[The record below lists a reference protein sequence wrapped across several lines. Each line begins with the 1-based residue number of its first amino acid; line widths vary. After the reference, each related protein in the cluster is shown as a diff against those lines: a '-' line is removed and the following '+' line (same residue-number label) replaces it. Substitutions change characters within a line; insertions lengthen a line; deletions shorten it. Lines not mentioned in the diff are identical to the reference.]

1 MKTMKG
7 IVGRYLVFIGL
18 SLWFIPLPSKA
29 GCEFTDGSVV
39 STTTFNIPALTI
51 NEDTEPGT
59 VLYEQA
65 LVGNKTNVRC
75 HGVGAIYQ
83 GYTQLTSSD
92 KRADNPLPEVYQTN
106 VPGIGIQT
114 AWNNTGGSA
123 TLNANNLIIPW
134 HIGSANTENKSYVL
148 TIKAGLRIV
157 VTGPVSSGV
166 IDTSQLQADWKYDD
180 LVVEQLRFSPV
191 TVNVKANTCNL
202 VESNITVPLRD
213 IMIGEIHNG
222 FSDVV
227 SDSRFKIQLEQCDA
241 GLKVDYKFTSA
252 GSTGVSGNSDILTIA
267 DNNGAAQGVGLQ
279 ILDSNNNVL
288 QFDREYNVAV
298 NTSDGQSLIIPL
310 QARYIQTGPV
320 KAGKVDSVA
329 TFEVFYR

>member
-7 IVGRYLVFIGL
+7 YAGQYLLPAGL
-18 SLWFIPLPSKA
+18 SLWFMVSPCQA
-29 GCEFTDGSVV
+29 DCVFNTGTA
-39 STTTFNIPALTI
+39 STTTFNIPALTV
-51 NEDTEPGT
+51 NEDAEPGT
-59 VLYEQA
+59 VLYEQT
-65 LVGNKTNVRC
+65 VIGGNINVRC
-75 HGVGAIYQ
+75 HNVGAPLYQ

-106 VPGIGIQT
+106 VPGIGIQAAWANT
-114 AWNNTGGSA
+114 ASA
-123 TLNANNLIIPW
+123 TLKKGNLITPW
-134 HIGSANTENKSYVL
+134 HTGTAKTDNTTYDLAVK
-148 TIKAGLRIV
+148 TGLRIV

-166 IDTSQLQADWKYDD
+166 VETSRLQADWKYDD
-180 LVVEQLRFSPV
+180 LVIGRLRFSPI

-202 VESNITVPLRD
+202 LEHNITVPLRN
-213 IMIGEIHNG
+213 IMISEIHDG
-222 FSDVV
+222 YSDVV

-252 GSTGVSGNSDILTIA
+252 GSTGVSGNSDILAIA

-279 ILDSNNNVL
+279 ILDSDNNVI
-288 QFDREYNVAV
+288 QFDREYSVATK
-298 NTSDGQSLIIPL
+298 TSDGQSFTIPL
-310 QARYIQTGPV
+310 QARYIQTGTV

>member
-7 IVGRYLVFIGL
+7 SVGRYLVFIGL
-18 SLWFIPLPSKA
+18 SLWFISLPSQA
-29 GCEFTDGSVV
+29 NCGFDIGGV
-39 STTTFNIPALTI
+39 STITFNIPALTI
-51 NEDTEPGT
+51 NEDAEPGT
-59 VLYEQA
+59 VLYDQTLLGE
-65 LVGNKTNVRC
+65 NINVRC
-75 HGVGAIYQ
+75 HGVAPIYQ

-92 KRADNPLPEVYQTN
+92 KRADNPLSEVYQTN
-106 VPGIGIQT
+106 VPGIGIQA
-114 AWNNTGGSA
+114 AWANNGA
-123 TLNANNLIIPW
+123 VTLNAGHLITPW
-134 HIGSANTENKSYVL
+134 HVGTAKTANSNYTI

-166 IDTSQLQADWKYDD
+166 VDTSQLQADWKYDD
-180 LVVEQLRFSPV
+180 LVIGQLRFSPV
-191 TVNVKANTCNL
+191 AVNVKANTCNL
-202 VESNITVPLRD
+202 VERNITVPLRN
-213 IMIGEIHNG
+213 IMIGEIQNG

-227 SDSRFKIQLEQCDA
+227 SDSRFKIQLVQCDA

-252 GSTGVSGNSDILTIA
+252 GSTGVSGNSDILAIA

-288 QFDREYNVAV
+288 QFDREYNAAAS
-298 NTSDGQSLIIPL
+298 TSDGQSLIIPL
-310 QARYIQTGPV
+310 QARYIQTGTV